1 MQDPFEYEDSDALN
15 VAVSGAKI
23 PDLLNQTTNL
33 RNQLKELNEVSNSY
47 QLACAQHENTSIA
60 LFCTSLE
67 TDITDSTCGDSA
79 DMQYFTPG
87 IKEIV
92 PCTVELRIKDTLGA
106 ELLGGCPLVGGS
118 SQYAIFSLLKT

>member
-15 VAVSGAKI
+15 VAVSGAEI

-47 QLACAQHENTSIA
+47 QLAYVQHENTSIA

-67 TDITDSTCGDSA
+67 H
-79 DMQYFTPG
+79 
-87 IKEIV
+87 
-92 PCTVELRIKDTLGA
+92 
-106 ELLGGCPLVGGS
+106 
-118 SQYAIFSLLKT
+118 